1 MDTIT
6 IATEGRDHK
15 LGDMTLAHRSRRI
28 NRFPIESE
36 HFLDQRTRTGLNGF
50 RSGGGGLK
58 PP

>member
-36 HFLDQRTRTGLNGF
+36 HFLDQRIRTGLNGF
-50 RSGGGGLK
+50 DQGGWRARA
-58 PP
+58 P